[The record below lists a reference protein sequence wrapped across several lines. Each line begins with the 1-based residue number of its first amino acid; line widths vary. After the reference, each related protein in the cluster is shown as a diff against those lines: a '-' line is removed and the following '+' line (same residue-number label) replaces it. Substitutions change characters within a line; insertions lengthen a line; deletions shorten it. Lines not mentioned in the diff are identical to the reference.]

1 MDALLG
7 NREGERRRVEA
18 KKILECIPIGSHHP
32 ISRSEL
38 SRILKMSGLV
48 GSEMCIR
55 DRSRILKMSDRD
67 TREMIHQAR
76 KIMPI
81 INLQDGNGYYIPDMN
96 VMKDRRKL
104 VLWTNQELSRSKEI
118 IICTKPA
125 IQTLNHCGICLLYTS
140 PSPRD

>member
-38 SRILKMSGLV
+38 
-48 GSEMCIR
+48 
-55 DRSRILKMSDRD
+55 SRILKMSDRD

-104 VLWTNQELSRSKEI
+104 VLWTNQELSR
-118 IICTKPA
+118 
-125 IQTLNHCGICLLYTS
+125 
-140 PSPRD
+140 

>member
-7 NREGERRRVEA
+7 NQEGERRRVEA

-38 SRILKMSGLV
+38 
-48 GSEMCIR
+48 
-55 DRSRILKMSDRD
+55 SRILKMSDRD

-125 IQTLNHCGICLLYTS
+125 IQTLNHCGIYIRIPNEVNIWQDTH
-140 PSPRD
+140 

>member
-1 MDALLG
+1 M
-7 NREGERRRVEA
+7 EA

-38 SRILKMSGLV
+38 
-48 GSEMCIR
+48 
-55 DRSRILKMSDRD
+55 SRILKMSDRD

-118 IICTKPA
+118 LYVQNRRYRRLIIA
-125 IQTLNHCGICLLYTS
+125 EYISVY
-140 PSPRD
+140 RMR